1 MGSFPQLFKATVA
14 LLIIMDPLG
23 NLPIFMGLTEGLGP
37 GGRHRAFR
45 TAALVSLV
53 LLLAFA
59 FGGSAVLSLFGITLH
74 DFEIAGGLLLLA
86 IALKILVVGHKREAA
101 EGEEVG
107 AVPLACPLLVGPGAM
122 TTVIVITKSYGHA
135 VALGAVLISFAV
147 VAAILTFAEQLHK
160 LLGKTGALVL
170 SKVMAV
176 LIAGIGVM
184 FVREG
189 LQGIG
194 AL

>member
-1 MGSFPQLFKATVA
+1 MEGTGALIKATVA

-23 NLPIFMGLTEGLGP
+23 NLPIFMGLTEGLGSK
-37 GGRHRAFR
+37 GRHRAFR
-45 TAALVSLV
+45 IAAVVSLV

-59 FGGSAVLSLFGITLH
+59 FGGSAVLALFGITLY

-86 IALKILVVGHKREAA
+86 IALKILVVGHGRETA

-107 AVPLACPLLVGPGAM
+107 AVPIACPLLVGPGAM
-122 TTVIVITKSYGHA
+122 TTVIVIAKSYGHG
-135 VALGAVLISFAV
+135 VALGAVFISFSV
-147 VAAILTFAEQLHK
+147 VALILTFSEHLYK
-160 LLGKTGALVL
+160 LLGRTGALVL

-194 AL
+194 AI

>member
-1 MGSFPQLFKATVA
+1 MGSLSELLKATVA

-37 GGRHRAFR
+37 KGRHRAFR
-45 TAALVSLV
+45 IAAIVSLV

-59 FGGSAVLSLFGITLH
+59 FGGSAVLALFGITLH

-86 IALKILVVGHKREAA
+86 IALKILVAGHERETA

-135 VALGAVLISFAV
+135 IALGAAFISFAV
-147 VAAILTFAEQLHK
+147 VAVILTFAERLYK
-160 LLGKTGALVL
+160 LLGRTGALVL

-184 FVREG
+184 YVREG

-194 AL
+194 AI